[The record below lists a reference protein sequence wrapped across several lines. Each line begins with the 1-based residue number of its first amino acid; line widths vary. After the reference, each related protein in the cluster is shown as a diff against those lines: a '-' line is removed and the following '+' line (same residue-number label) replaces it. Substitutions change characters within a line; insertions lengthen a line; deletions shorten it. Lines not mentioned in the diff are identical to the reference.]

1 MSDYVKELRKVVG
14 NAPLLIPHAV
24 TIVLNSNNEILFEV
38 RSDDGFLDFPGGA
51 IEIGEEIEVAA
62 KRELFEETGVVA
74 NTLELFKV
82 YSGEITHYIYKNG
95 NEIYGIDFVFI
106 VRGYSGDLKPELSE
120 VNEVKYLSLNNVPL
134 EKLSVR
140 NKKIIEDL
148 KASYFRWYLLIK
160 YFSICFYFSIM
171 ATLSSAKLGDYYDN
185 KGHCNRYID

>member
-24 TIVLNSNNEILFEV
+24 TVVLNKENEIMFEV

-106 VRGYSGDLKPELSE
+106 VRDYSGELKPELCEVSE
-120 VNEVKYLSLNNVPL
+120 LKF
-134 EKLSVR
+134 LSVNSIPVEKFSIR
-140 NKKIIEDL
+140 NKKILEDL
-148 KASYFRWYLLIK
+148 KASYFRWYL
-160 YFSICFYFSIM
+160 
-171 ATLSSAKLGDYYDN
+171 
-185 KGHCNRYID
+185 

>member
-74 NTLELFKV
+74 NSLELFKV

-120 VNEVKYLSLNNVPL
+120 VNELKYLSLNDVPL

-148 KASYFRWYLLIK
+148 KASYFR
-160 YFSICFYFSIM
+160 
-171 ATLSSAKLGDYYDN
+171 
-185 KGHCNRYID
+185 